1 MQIDSRIER
10 VMAALKLNKMKPFYV
25 ENCDQLKIIIRE
37 LVKNDKLIT
46 IGGSVTLRES
56 GVTEM
61 LEEEFS
67 GAFLDRSAA
76 QDREEV
82 EEIMRAAFNS
92 DTFITSTNALTEDGE
107 LYNVDGNG
115 NRVSAMI
122 FGPRQVIVVAGV
134 NKIVK
139 DMEEAVRRVET
150 IAAPKNTVR
159 LECDTPCARTG
170 ECSHC
175 RSDSRICCSYVRLA
189 QQRVPNRI
197 KVIIVNQELGY

>member
-1 MQIDSRIER
+1 MPIDSRIEG
-10 VMAALKLNKMKPFYV
+10 VMAALKRNKMKPFYV
-25 ENCDQLKIIIRE
+25 ENCDQLKVIIRE

-46 IGGSVTLRES
+46 IGGSMTLRES

-92 DTFITSTNALTEDGE
+92 DTFISSTNALTEDGE

-122 FGPRQVIVVAGV
+122 FGPRQVIVVAGI

-139 DMEEAVRRVET
+139 DMTEAVKRVET
-150 IAAPKNTVR
+150 VAAPKNTVR

-170 ECSHC
+170 ECAHC
-175 RSDSRICCSYVRLA
+175 HSDSRICCSYVRLA

-197 KVIIVNQELGY
+197 KVIIVNQEFGY

>member
-1 MQIDSRIER
+1 MPIDSRIER

-76 QDREEV
+76 QDREEI

-92 DTFITSTNALTEDGE
+92 DTFISSTNALTEDGE

-139 DMEEAVRRVET
+139 DMNKALDEKCR
-150 IAAPKNTVR
+150 
-159 LECDTPCARTG
+159 ARY
-170 ECSHC
+170 
-175 RSDSRICCSYVRLA
+175 DSLTA
-189 QQRVPNRI
+189 
-197 KVIIVNQELGY
+197 

>member
-1 MQIDSRIER
+1 MPIDSRIEG
-10 VMAALKLNKMKPFYV
+10 VMAALKRNKMKPFYV
-25 ENCDQLKIIIRE
+25 ENCDQLKVIIRE

-46 IGGSVTLRES
+46 IGGSMTLRES

-92 DTFITSTNALTEDGE
+92 DTFISSTNALTEDGE

-122 FGPRQVIVVAGV
+122 FGPRQVIVVAGI

-139 DMEEAVRRVET
+139 DMAEAVKRVET
-150 IAAPKNTVR
+150 VAAPKNTVR

-170 ECSHC
+170 ECAHC
-175 RSDSRICCSYVRLA
+175 HSDSRICCSYVRLA

-197 KVIIVNQELGY
+197 KVIIVNHEIGY

>member
-1 MQIDSRIER
+1 MPIDSRIEG
-10 VMAALKLNKMKPFYV
+10 VMAALKRNKMKPFYV
-25 ENCDQLKIIIRE
+25 ENCDQLKVIIRE

-46 IGGSVTLRES
+46 IGGSMTLRES

-92 DTFITSTNALTEDGE
+92 DTFISSTNALTEDGE

-122 FGPRQVIVVAGV
+122 FGPRQVIVVAGI

-139 DMEEAVRRVET
+139 DMTEAVKRVET
-150 IAAPKNTVR
+150 VAAPKNTVR

-170 ECSHC
+170 ECAHC
-175 RSDSRICCSYVRLA
+175 HSDSRICCSYVRLA

>member
-1 MQIDSRIER
+1 MPIDSRIEG
-10 VMAALKLNKMKPFYV
+10 VMAALKRNKMKPFYV
-25 ENCDQLKIIIRE
+25 ENCDQLKVIIRE

-46 IGGSVTLRES
+46 IGGSMTLRES

-92 DTFITSTNALTEDGE
+92 DTFISSTNALTEDGE

-122 FGPRQVIVVAGV
+122 FGPRQVIVVAGI

-139 DMEEAVRRVET
+139 DMAEAVKRVET
-150 IAAPKNTVR
+150 VAAPKNTVR

-170 ECSHC
+170 ECAHC
-175 RSDSRICCSYVRLA
+175 HSDSRICCSYVRLA

-197 KVIIVNQELGY
+197 KVIIVNHELGY

>member
-1 MQIDSRIER
+1 MAKDSRIEKA
-10 VMAALKLNKMKPFYV
+10 MAALKLNKMRPFYV
-25 ENCDQLKIIIRE
+25 ENCDQLKIVVRE
-37 LVKNDKLIT
+37 LIKNDRLIT

-56 GVTEM
+56 GVTQM
-61 LEEEFS
+61 LEEEYTE
-67 GAFLDRSAA
+67 AFLDRSAA

-115 NRVSAMI
+115 NRVAAMI

-139 DMEEAVRRVET
+139 DMDEAVRRVET

-170 ECSHC
+170 ECAHC
-175 RSDSRICCSYVRLA
+175 HSDSRICCSYVRLA

-197 KVIIVNQELGY
+197 KVIIVDQALGY

>member
-1 MQIDSRIER
+1 MPIDSRIEG
-10 VMAALKLNKMKPFYV
+10 VMAALKRNKMKPFYV
-25 ENCDQLKIIIRE
+25 ENCNQLKVIIRE

-46 IGGSVTLRES
+46 IGGSMTLRES

-92 DTFITSTNALTEDGE
+92 DTFISSTNALTEDGE

-122 FGPRQVIVVAGV
+122 FGPRQVIVVAGI

-139 DMEEAVRRVET
+139 DMTEAVKRVET
-150 IAAPKNTVR
+150 VAAPKNTVR

-170 ECSHC
+170 ECAHC
-175 RSDSRICCSYVRLA
+175 HSDSRICCSYVRLA

>member
-1 MQIDSRIER
+1 MPIDNRIER

-25 ENCDQLKIIIRE
+25 ENCDQLKIVVRE
-37 LVKNDKLIT
+37 LIKKDKLIT

-56 GVTEM
+56 GVTQM
-61 LEEEFS
+61 LEEEYAE
-67 GAFLDRSAA
+67 AFLDRSAA

-92 DTFITSTNALTEDGE
+92 DTFITSTNALTEEGE

-170 ECSHC
+170 KCAHC
-175 RSDSRICCSYVRLA
+175 HSDSRICCSYVRLA

>member
-1 MQIDSRIER
+1 MPIDSRIEG
-10 VMAALKLNKMKPFYV
+10 VMAALKRNKMKPFYV
-25 ENCDQLKIIIRE
+25 ENCDQLKVIIRE

-46 IGGSVTLRES
+46 IGGSMTLRES

-92 DTFITSTNALTEDGE
+92 DTFISSTNALTEDGE

-122 FGPRQVIVVAGV
+122 FGPRQVIVVAGI

-139 DMEEAVRRVET
+139 DMAEAVKRVET
-150 IAAPKNTVR
+150 VAAPKNTVR

-170 ECSHC
+170 ECAHC
-175 RSDSRICCSYVRLA
+175 HSDSRICCSYVRLA

-197 KVIIVNQELGY
+197 KVIIVNQEFGY

>member
-1 MQIDSRIER
+1 MPIDSRIEG
-10 VMAALKLNKMKPFYV
+10 VMAALKRNKMKPFYV
-25 ENCDQLKIIIRE
+25 ENCDQLKVIIRE

-46 IGGSVTLRES
+46 IGGSMTLRES

-92 DTFITSTNALTEDGE
+92 DTFISSTNALTEDGE

-122 FGPRQVIVVAGV
+122 FGPRQVIVVAGI

-139 DMEEAVRRVET
+139 DMTEAVKRVET
-150 IAAPKNTVR
+150 VAAPKNTVR

-170 ECSHC
+170 ECDHC
-175 RSDSRICCSYVRLA
+175 HSDSRICCSYVRLA

>member
-1 MQIDSRIER
+1 MPIDSRIER

-76 QDREEV
+76 QDREEI

-92 DTFITSTNALTEDGE
+92 DTFISMP
-107 LYNVDGNG
+107 
-115 NRVSAMI
+115 RVSN
-122 FGPRQVIVVAGV
+122 GV
-134 NKIVK
+134 
-139 DMEEAVRRVET
+139 ERPTA
-150 IAAPKNTVR
+150 
-159 LECDTPCARTG
+159 
-170 ECSHC
+170 
-175 RSDSRICCSYVRLA
+175 
-189 QQRVPNRI
+189 
-197 KVIIVNQELGY
+197 

>member
-1 MQIDSRIER
+1 MPIDSRIEG
-10 VMAALKLNKMKPFYV
+10 VMAALKRNKMKPFYV
-25 ENCDQLKIIIRE
+25 ENCDQLKVIIRE

-46 IGGSVTLRES
+46 IGGSMTLRES

-92 DTFITSTNALTEDGE
+92 DTFISSTNALTEDGE

-122 FGPRQVIVVAGV
+122 FGPRQVIVVAGI

-139 DMEEAVRRVET
+139 DMTEAVKRVET
-150 IAAPKNTVR
+150 VAAPKNTVR

-170 ECSHC
+170 ECAHC
-175 RSDSRICCSYVRLA
+175 HSDSRICCSYVRLA
-189 QQRVPNRI
+189 QQRVPN
-197 KVIIVNQELGY
+197 IINDINVNQELGY

>member
-1 MQIDSRIER
+1 MAKDGRIEK
-10 VMAALKLNKMKPFYV
+10 VMAALKLNKMRPFYV
-25 ENCDQLKIIIRE
+25 ENCDQLKVVVRE
-37 LVKNDKLIT
+37 LIKNDRLIT

-56 GVTEM
+56 GVTQM
-61 LEEEFS
+61 LEEEYTE
-67 GAFLDRSAA
+67 AFLDRSAA

-92 DTFITSTNALTEDGE
+92 DTFITSTNALTEEGE

-139 DMEEAVRRVET
+139 DMAEAVRRVET
-150 IAAPKNTVR
+150 VAAPKNTVR

-170 ECSHC
+170 ECAHC
-175 RSDSRICCSYVRLA
+175 HSDSRICCSYVRLA
-189 QQRVPNRI
+189 QQRIPNRI
-197 KVIIVNQELGY
+197 KVIIVDRELGY

>member
-1 MQIDSRIER
+1 MAIDSRIER

-25 ENCDQLKIIIRE
+25 ENCDQLKIIISE
-37 LVKNDKLIT
+37 LVKKDKLIT

-67 GAFLDRSAA
+67 EAFLDRSAA

-82 EEIMRAAFNS
+82 EEIMRATFNS
-92 DTFITSTNALTEDGE
+92 DTFISSTNALTEEGE

-139 DMEEAVRRVET
+139 DMAEAVRRVET
-150 IAAPKNTVR
+150 IAAPKNTLR

-170 ECSHC
+170 ECVHC

-197 KVIIVNQELGY
+197 KVIIVNKELGY